1 MSGLLYAR
9 RCVCPM
15 YLFEHHL
22 ACDLVFIYFALLQGI
37 VSYKCIEKYKYAII
51 YLFLFRTSDD
61 RLPPPPPHVRL
72 CPDSRKSETP
82 PGQNGVSYSIEINV
96 YVDQKGLFFSFF
108 LLFGQRTGIY
118 QQ

>member
-51 YLFLFRTSDD
+51 YFVSVSVIQRPFT
-61 RLPPPPPHVRL
+61 PPPPHVRL